1 MYLPQLEK
9 ITTFVFDV
17 DGVFTDG
24 SVIALQ
30 SGEQARIFDTKD
42 GYAITKAVQSGYQ
55 VVIISGGNQ
64 QGVTLRLEYLGV
76 KHIFLN
82 VKSKLEVL
90 DKFREEHGLAE
101 ENILYM
107 GDDIPDH
114 CIMSRPDVFAAC
126 PSDAVEEIKEIS
138 QYVSP
143 YAGGKRAVR
152 DVVELV
158 MKAQNKWNLTLGT
171 SV

>member
-1 MYLPQLEK
+1 MDISRLKK
-9 ITTFVFDV
+9 INTFVFDV

-30 SGEQARIFDTKD
+30 SGEQARVFDAKD

-64 QGVTLRLEYLGV
+64 QGVKLRLEYLGV
-76 KHIFLN
+76 NHIYLN

-90 DKFREEHGLAE
+90 DRFREQHDLE
-101 ENILYM
+101 EANILYM

-114 CIMSRPDVFAAC
+114 CIMNRPDIFAAC
-126 PSDAVEEIKEIS
+126 PADAVEEIKQVS
-138 QYVSP
+138 QYISP
-143 YAGGKRAVR
+143 FAGGKRAVR

-158 MKAQNKWNLTLGT
+158 LKAQNKWDFLLGT
-171 SV
+171 SL